1 MTQEIYIE
9 NIKEVLR
16 NKSRIEKELNVKIE
30 NKGKLVFIEG
40 EGEDEYLA
48 LKVLEAVSLRF
59 SVERALLLKNE
70 NIIMNILNIKD
81 ITKRNDLERVRGR
94 IIGIHGK
101 TIANLCKLTDCQVSL
116 HNNQVGIIGNANNIK
131 EATIALRILIQGSKQ
146 GNVYARLEKKK
157 KEKRLAPKEIIKDEF
172 KSRRK
177 K

>member
-16 NKSRIEKELNVKIE
+16 NKSRIEKELNVRIE
-30 NKGKLVFIEG
+30 NKGKLIFIEG
-40 EGEDEYLA
+40 KGEDEYLA
-48 LKVLEAVSLRF
+48 LKVLEAVTLRF
-59 SVERALLLKNE
+59 SVERALLLKDE
-70 NIIMNILNIKD
+70 ETILQVVNIKN
-81 ITKRNDLERVRGR
+81 ITKRNDLERVRAR

-101 TIANLCKLTDCQVSL
+101 TIANLCKLTDCQISL
-116 HNNQVGIIGNANNIK
+116 NNNQVGIIGHVNNIN

-172 KSRRK
+172 KK
-177 K
+177 KK